1 MEERKKLIKLLKNA
15 VINLGFS
22 TEENIIRKRNVLL
35 KVIEI
40 EQRNFNKRLKRMKE
54 KFSIIGYRV
63 DIDKWT
69 EDEFMIFM
77 DELVETLQELTNFQI
92 YKEIKTEE
100 FEDFDIMNS
109 YSKFR
114 IIECRLSIGRKDF
127 ELVKIGTKN
136 RIR

>member
-1 MEERKKLIKLLKNA
+1 MLEQLNDDR
-15 VINLGFS
+15 NL
-22 TEENIIRKRNVLL
+22 LL

-40 EQRNFNKRLKRMKE
+40 EQKHFNERIKRTKD
-54 KFSIIGYRV
+54 KFNIIGYRV

-77 DELVETLQELTNFQI
+77 DELVEILQELTNFQI
-92 YKEIKTEE
+92 YKEIRTDE

-109 YSKFR
+109 CSKFR

>member
-1 MEERKKLIKLLKNA
+1 MLEKLNNDR
-15 VINLGFS
+15 NL
-22 TEENIIRKRNVLL
+22 LL

-40 EQRNFNKRLKRMKE
+40 EQKHFNERLKRTKD
-54 KFSIIGYRV
+54 KFNIIGYRV

-92 YKEIKTEE
+92 YKEIKTDE

-109 YSKFR
+109 CSKFR

>member
-1 MEERKKLIKLLKNA
+1 MLEKLNDDR
-15 VINLGFS
+15 NL
-22 TEENIIRKRNVLL
+22 LL

-40 EQRNFNKRLKRMKE
+40 EQKHFNERIKRTKD
-54 KFSIIGYRV
+54 KFNIIGYRV

-109 YSKFR
+109 CSKFR
-114 IIECRLSIGRKDF
+114 IIECRLSLGRKDF
-127 ELVKIGTKN
+127 ELTRIGTKN

>member
-1 MEERKKLIKLLKNA
+1 MLEKLNNDR
-15 VINLGFS
+15 NL
-22 TEENIIRKRNVLL
+22 LL

-40 EQRNFNKRLKRMKE
+40 EQKHFNKRLKRIKDE
-54 KFSIIGYRV
+54 FSIIGYRIDV
-63 DIDKWT
+63 DKWT

-77 DELVETLQELTNFQI
+77 DELVEILQELTNFQI

-109 YSKFR
+109 CSKFR

-127 ELVKIGTKN
+127 ELTRIGTKN

>member
-1 MEERKKLIKLLKNA
+1 MLEKLNDDR
-15 VINLGFS
+15 NL
-22 TEENIIRKRNVLL
+22 LL

-40 EQRNFNKRLKRMKE
+40 EQKHFNERLKRTKD
-54 KFSIIGYRV
+54 KFNIIGYRV

>member
-1 MEERKKLIKLLKNA
+1 MLEQLNDDR
-15 VINLGFS
+15 NL
-22 TEENIIRKRNVLL
+22 LL

-40 EQRNFNKRLKRMKE
+40 EQKHFNERLKRTKD
-54 KFSIIGYRV
+54 KFNIIGYRV

-109 YSKFR
+109 CSKFR

>member
-1 MEERKKLIKLLKNA
+1 MLEKLNDDR
-15 VINLGFS
+15 NL
-22 TEENIIRKRNVLL
+22 LL

-69 EDEFMIFM
+69 EDEFLIFM
-77 DELVETLQELTNFQI
+77 DELVEILQELTDFQI

-127 ELVKIGTKN
+127 ELTRIGTKN

>member
-1 MEERKKLIKLLKNA
+1 MWEQLNDDRNLL
-15 VINLGFS
+15 L
-22 TEENIIRKRNVLL
+22 R
-35 KVIEI
+35 VIEI

-54 KFSIIGYRV
+54 KFSIMGYRV

-77 DELVETLQELTNFQI
+77 DELVEILQELTDFQI

-100 FEDFDIMNS
+100 LKDFDIMNS

>member
-1 MEERKKLIKLLKNA
+1 MLEKLNNDR
-15 VINLGFS
+15 NL
-22 TEENIIRKRNVLL
+22 LL

-40 EQRNFNKRLKRMKE
+40 EQKHFNERLKRTKD
-54 KFSIIGYRV
+54 KFNIIGYRI

-69 EDEFMIFM
+69 EDEFMIFI

-109 YSKFR
+109 CSKFR

>member
-1 MEERKKLIKLLKNA
+1 MLEKLNNDRNLLLK
-15 VINLGFS
+15 I
-22 TEENIIRKRNVLL
+22 
-35 KVIEI
+35 IEI
-40 EQRNFNKRLKRMKE
+40 EQRNFNERLKRTKD
-54 KFSIIGYRV
+54 KFNIIGYRV

-92 YKEIKTEE
+92 YKEIKTDE

-109 YSKFR
+109 CSKFR
-114 IIECRLSIGRKDF
+114 IIECRLSLGRKDF
-127 ELVKIGTKN
+127 ELTRIGTKN

>member
-1 MEERKKLIKLLKNA
+1 MLEQLNDDR
-15 VINLGFS
+15 NL
-22 TEENIIRKRNVLL
+22 LL
-35 KVIEI
+35 KVIEK
-40 EQRNFNKRLKRMKE
+40 EQKHFNERLKRTKD
-54 KFSIIGYRV
+54 KFNIIGYRV

-92 YKEIKTEE
+92 YKEIKTDE

-109 YSKFR
+109 CSKFR
-114 IIECRLSIGRKDF
+114 IIECRLSLGRKDF
-127 ELVKIGTKN
+127 ELTRIGTKN

>member
-1 MEERKKLIKLLKNA
+1 MLEKLNNDR
-15 VINLGFS
+15 NL
-22 TEENIIRKRNVLL
+22 LL
-35 KVIEI
+35 KVIEK
-40 EQRNFNKRLKRMKE
+40 EQKHFNKRLKRTKD
-54 KFSIIGYRV
+54 KFNIIGYNRI
-63 DIDKWT
+63 DIDRWT
-69 EDEFMIFM
+69 EDEFMIFI
-77 DELVETLQELTNFQI
+77 DELVEILQELTNFQI

-127 ELVKIGTKN
+127 ELTRIGTKN

>member
-1 MEERKKLIKLLKNA
+1 MLEKLNNDR
-15 VINLGFS
+15 NL
-22 TEENIIRKRNVLL
+22 LL
-35 KVIEI
+35 KVIEK
-40 EQRNFNKRLKRMKE
+40 EQKHFNERLKRTKD
-54 KFSIIGYRV
+54 KFNIIGYRV

-92 YKEIKTEE
+92 YKEIKTDE

-127 ELVKIGTKN
+127 ELTRIGTKN

>member
-1 MEERKKLIKLLKNA
+1 MLEQLNDDR
-15 VINLGFS
+15 NL
-22 TEENIIRKRNVLL
+22 LL
-35 KVIEI
+35 KVIEK
-40 EQRNFNKRLKRMKE
+40 EQKHFNERLKRTKD
-54 KFSIIGYRV
+54 KFNIIGYRV

-77 DELVETLQELTNFQI
+77 DELVEILQELTNFQI
-92 YKEIKTEE
+92 YKEIKTDE

-109 YSKFR
+109 CSKFR

>member
-1 MEERKKLIKLLKNA
+1 MLEQLNDDR
-15 VINLGFS
+15 NL
-22 TEENIIRKRNVLL
+22 LL

-40 EQRNFNKRLKRMKE
+40 EQKHFNERLKRTKD
-54 KFSIIGYRV
+54 KFNIIGYRI

-92 YKEIKTEE
+92 YKEIKTDE
-100 FEDFDIMNS
+100 FEDIDVMNS
-109 YSKFR
+109 WSKFR

-127 ELVKIGTKN
+127 ELTRIGTKN

>member
-1 MEERKKLIKLLKNA
+1 MLEQLNDDR
-15 VINLGFS
+15 NL
-22 TEENIIRKRNVLL
+22 LL

-40 EQRNFNKRLKRMKE
+40 EQKHFNERLKRTKD
-54 KFSIIGYRV
+54 KFNIIGYRV

-92 YKEIKTEE
+92 YKEIKTDE

-109 YSKFR
+109 CSKFR
-114 IIECRLSIGRKDF
+114 IIECRLSLGRKDF
-127 ELVKIGTKN
+127 ELTRIGTKN

>member
-1 MEERKKLIKLLKNA
+1 MWEQLNDDR
-15 VINLGFS
+15 NL
-22 TEENIIRKRNVLL
+22 LL

-69 EDEFMIFM
+69 EDEFLIFM
-77 DELVETLQELTNFQI
+77 DELVEILQELTDFQI

-114 IIECRLSIGRKDF
+114 IIECRLSIGRKEF

>member
-1 MEERKKLIKLLKNA
+1 MLEQLNDDR
-15 VINLGFS
+15 NL
-22 TEENIIRKRNVLL
+22 LL

-40 EQRNFNKRLKRMKE
+40 EQKHFNERLKRMKD
-54 KFSIIGYRV
+54 KFNIIGYRV

-69 EDEFMIFM
+69 EDEFLIFM
-77 DELVETLQELTNFQI
+77 DELVEILQELTDFQI

-127 ELVKIGTKN
+127 ELTRIGTKN

>member
-1 MEERKKLIKLLKNA
+1 MLEKLNNDR
-15 VINLGFS
+15 NL
-22 TEENIIRKRNVLL
+22 LL
-35 KVIEI
+35 KVIEK
-40 EQRNFNKRLKRMKE
+40 EQKHFNKRLKRTKD
-54 KFSIIGYRV
+54 KFNIIGYRV

-92 YKEIKTEE
+92 YKEIKTDE

-114 IIECRLSIGRKDF
+114 IIECRLSLGRKDF
-127 ELVKIGTKN
+127 ELTRIGTKN

>member
-1 MEERKKLIKLLKNA
+1 MLEKLNDDR
-15 VINLGFS
+15 NL
-22 TEENIIRKRNVLL
+22 LL

-40 EQRNFNKRLKRMKE
+40 EQKNFNNRLKRMKD
-54 KFSIIGYRV
+54 KFNIIGYRV

-92 YKEIKTEE
+92 YKEIKTDE

-109 YSKFR
+109 CSKFR

>member
-1 MEERKKLIKLLKNA
+1 MLEKLNNDR
-15 VINLGFS
+15 NL
-22 TEENIIRKRNVLL
+22 LL

-40 EQRNFNKRLKRMKE
+40 EQKHFNERIKRTKD
-54 KFSIIGYRV
+54 KFNIIGYRV

-77 DELVETLQELTNFQI
+77 DELAETLQELTNFQI

-109 YSKFR
+109 CSKFR

>member
-1 MEERKKLIKLLKNA
+1 MWEQLNDDR
-15 VINLGFS
+15 NL
-22 TEENIIRKRNVLL
+22 LL

-40 EQRNFNKRLKRMKE
+40 EQKHFNERLKRMKDN
-54 KFSIIGYRV
+54 FSIIGYRV

-92 YKEIKTEE
+92 YKEIKTDE
-100 FEDFDIMNS
+100 FEDFDIMNNC
-109 YSKFR
+109 SKFR
-114 IIECRLSIGRKDF
+114 IIECRLSLGRKDF
-127 ELVKIGTKN
+127 ELTRIGTKN

>member
-1 MEERKKLIKLLKNA
+1 MLEQLNDDR
-15 VINLGFS
+15 NL
-22 TEENIIRKRNVLL
+22 LL
-35 KVIEI
+35 KVIEK
-40 EQRNFNKRLKRMKE
+40 EQTHFNERLKRTKD
-54 KFSIIGYRV
+54 KFNIIGYRV

-92 YKEIKTEE
+92 YKEIKTDE

-109 YSKFR
+109 CSKFR

-127 ELVKIGTKN
+127 ELTRIGTKN

>member
-1 MEERKKLIKLLKNA
+1 MLEKLNNDR
-15 VINLGFS
+15 NL
-22 TEENIIRKRNVLL
+22 LL

-40 EQRNFNKRLKRMKE
+40 EQEHFNERIKRTKD
-54 KFSIIGYRV
+54 KFNIIGYRV

-69 EDEFMIFM
+69 EDEFLIFM
-77 DELVETLQELTNFQI
+77 DELVEILQELTNFQI
-92 YKEIKTEE
+92 YKEIKTDE

-109 YSKFR
+109 CSKFR

>member
-1 MEERKKLIKLLKNA
+1 MLEQLNDDR
-15 VINLGFS
+15 NL
-22 TEENIIRKRNVLL
+22 LL

-40 EQRNFNKRLKRMKE
+40 EQKHFNERLKRIKDE
-54 KFSIIGYRV
+54 FSIIGYRV

-127 ELVKIGTKN
+127 ELTRIGTKN

>member
-1 MEERKKLIKLLKNA
+1 MLEQLNDDR
-15 VINLGFS
+15 NL
-22 TEENIIRKRNVLL
+22 LL
-35 KVIEI
+35 KVIEK
-40 EQRNFNKRLKRMKE
+40 EQKHFNERLKRTKD
-54 KFSIIGYRV
+54 KFNIIGYRV

-92 YKEIKTEE
+92 YKEIRTDE
-100 FEDFDIMNS
+100 FEDIDVMNS
-109 YSKFR
+109 WSKFR

-127 ELVKIGTKN
+127 ELTRIGTKN

>member
-1 MEERKKLIKLLKNA
+1 MLEQLNDDR
-15 VINLGFS
+15 NL
-22 TEENIIRKRNVLL
+22 LL

-40 EQRNFNKRLKRMKE
+40 EQKHFNERLKRTKD
-54 KFSIIGYRV
+54 KFNIIGYRV

-77 DELVETLQELTNFQI
+77 DELVEILQELTDFQI

-114 IIECRLSIGRKDF
+114 IIECRLSLGRKDF
-127 ELVKIGTKN
+127 ELTRIGTKN

>member
-1 MEERKKLIKLLKNA
+1 MDFEQWNDD
-15 VINLGFS
+15 
-22 TEENIIRKRNVLL
+22 RNRLL
-35 KVIEI
+35 KVIEK
-40 EQRNFNKRLKRMKE
+40 EQKHFNERLKRTKD
-54 KFSIIGYRV
+54 KFNIIGYRV

-92 YKEIKTEE
+92 YKEIKTDE

-109 YSKFR
+109 CSKFR
-114 IIECRLSIGRKDF
+114 IIECRLSLGRKDF
-127 ELVKIGTKN
+127 ELTRIGTKN

>member
-1 MEERKKLIKLLKNA
+1 MLEKLNNDR
-15 VINLGFS
+15 NL
-22 TEENIIRKRNVLL
+22 LL

-40 EQRNFNKRLKRMKE
+40 EQKHFNERLKRTKD
-54 KFSIIGYRV
+54 KFNIIGYRI

-69 EDEFMIFM
+69 EDEFMIFI

-92 YKEIKTEE
+92 YKEIKTDE
-100 FEDFDIMNS
+100 FEDFDIINS
-109 YSKFR
+109 CSKFR

-127 ELVKIGTKN
+127 ELTRIGTKN

>member
-1 MEERKKLIKLLKNA
+1 MLEKLNNDRNLLLK
-15 VINLGFS
+15 I
-22 TEENIIRKRNVLL
+22 
-35 KVIEI
+35 IEI
-40 EQRNFNKRLKRMKE
+40 EQEHFNERIKRTKD
-54 KFSIIGYRV
+54 KFNLIGYNRV
-63 DIDKWT
+63 DIDRWV
-69 EDEFMIFM
+69 EDEFVLFM

-92 YKEIKTEE
+92 YKEIKTDE

-109 YSKFR
+109 CSKFR

>member
-1 MEERKKLIKLLKNA
+1 MWEQLNDDR
-15 VINLGFS
+15 NL
-22 TEENIIRKRNVLL
+22 LL

-54 KFSIIGYRV
+54 KFSIIGYRI

-69 EDEFMIFM
+69 EDEFMIFI
-77 DELVETLQELTNFQI
+77 DELVEILQELTNFQI
-92 YKEIKTEE
+92 YKEIRTDE
-100 FEDFDIMNS
+100 FEDIDVMNS
-109 YSKFR
+109 WSKFR

-127 ELVKIGTKN
+127 ELTRIGTKN